1 MSPNRHPH
9 PWARA
14 PRPHPLVLALACALA
29 GAAPSGL
36 ALAQT
41 LPSGAAVASGQA
53 SIVTQG
59 NQMTVHNSADAVL
72 NWQSFSIGAGQSV
85 RFEQP
90 SASSQVLNRVLGRDP
105 SHIAGSLSSNGR
117 VWLLN
122 PYGVMFGPEARIDVA
137 GLVASTLNIS
147 DADWQARRYALFGG
161 PQAGAVVN
169 QGEIR
174 TTLGGQVL
182 LLGGSGGVR
191 NEGLIDA
198 PGGQVM
204 LAAGASVDLADS
216 QTPGLAVRVT
226 APAGE
231 ALNLGQVLAAGGRVD
246 LQAAMVNQHG
256 IVRAD
261 SLAQGPGGQVVLQ
274 GGTTLVSGV
283 VSADAHQGRA
293 GEVRLLGEQVGLLAG
308 ADVSASG
315 RDGGGRVLVGG
326 GLQGQDASVPNA
338 RAVYMDPDARVRAD
352 ATGAGDGG
360 LIVLWSDQ
368 ATRAYGSLSARGGAV
383 GGNGGFIETSGGWLD
398 ARPRAVR
405 TDAPMGLAGQWLL
418 DPNDILIS
426 AGSDTH
432 VTPSPTFVSTDDSAL
447 VSLSSIIAALD
458 AGNNVVIS
466 TGTGGSNSQ
475 PGNIT
480 MSGSLV
486 VDPPTGVSLTLN
498 AARHIDLLGAYIS
511 ATDAPLHVT
520 LNAGTGGEGA
530 IRLSGTTILTNG
542 NITLGGASQACGAAG
557 CSPFAG
563 ATGTS
568 EASRGTGVSIDSS
581 TLVGSRITIRGAS
594 AVENQLI
601 AGVSIDGGSA
611 LGAGHIDIAGWV
623 GSSGGHDQIGV
634 LVLGELEAVNTLA
647 IDGSALVNG
656 PGSSIYSIGVSLGY
670 YGSLHVGP
678 SVTSVFPLGCG
689 DCGPVNARLSE
700 QRPDRRTLAAD
711 PNRWLRITGYADT
724 GSNYYA
730 SAVSLD
736 GWIEVADKAGV
747 NIRGDG
753 GSTYLGGSMD
763 IANAGHLLISGDS
776 RLTMGSDVVLPTA
789 EPTRLTNSLGIE
801 VTGSLTG
808 TPSELVI
815 DAAAGE
821 VTIGYAFWPLSID
834 VGTAPLTIRG
844 TSVYIGNGLPATD
857 LTAGR
862 VLVQGSEV
870 YFSSGAQVN
879 ASATGNAITV
889 AGLGG
894 NADIF
899 IVEYGANPLSA
910 PNGRWLIYASSPGNP
925 SVFDPGSLNHD
936 FTQYGATFGSAAPLG
951 SGDGFLFSIAPT
963 LSVSGS
969 VVGST
974 SKAYDGNTTTSA
986 TVDSL
991 EVTGLLSGDILQN
1004 NPVFGS
1010 LSYSSANAGNN
1021 IPMVMSLLGGA
1032 PVVTDDSA
1040 RPVYGYTFSTD
1051 ASLVGNILP
1060 RPLTVDIQGGLDK
1073 VYDGTRDAFLAGT
1086 SLSGLVSG
1094 QSLTVLPGTLLF
1106 DTADAGTNKP
1116 VSGTITLA
1124 DGPGGLAQNY
1134 TIAAGGTVQT
1144 TATITPKPV
1153 TFVGA
1158 TVADKVYD
1166 GSTAATL
1173 LGGSLSGLVG
1183 NQTLSLSTSAVT
1195 FDTKDAG
1202 TGKTVTGTLVLADG
1216 SQGGRAA
1223 NYQLEG
1229 SSDLMLTGNILPRPV
1244 NFSSLVAA
1252 DKIYDGH
1259 TLANVSVGSLL
1270 GLLDGESLGFEI
1282 DARFDDAHAGVA
1294 KPVNV
1299 NVTLLDGAAGAAG
1312 NYTLA
1317 GPVQTTASVLPR
1329 PVTLTGLQ
1337 AVDKVYDGTRD
1348 AGLTQVQFAGLVDG
1362 ESLQVRP
1369 GSLQFDTADVGS
1381 NKPVSGQV
1389 ELIDGAGG
1397 LARNYTLVDLGPVAT
1412 SGSITP
1418 RPITFAGASIADKIY
1433 DGTRDATLV
1442 GGGLVGL
1449 VPGQTLNVSA
1459 QAQFDTQDAGVG
1471 KPVTATLLLADGAQG
1486 GRVGNYSLTSGPS
1499 LSLTGTIQPR
1509 LLQLSGAGVSDK
1521 VYDGSTLA
1529 SVSVGSLQG
1538 LLAGETLQFQAEGRF
1553 DSSQVGNGRTVL
1565 ARVTLLDG
1573 PGGLAANYRVLDG
1586 GFQATASILP
1596 RPLTVVGV
1604 SVVDKPYDGTLSA
1617 TLTAQTFQGLVPG
1630 ESLTLASLAS
1640 FATPGVGSG
1649 KPVTGTIAL
1658 ADGSAAASNYTLTNP
1673 GQFSGTGTI
1682 VPRGLSVT
1690 AATAADKLYDGTLTA
1705 AVSNFALTG
1714 MLPGEQVSVSAG
1726 SGLFSD
1732 ANVGSNKVVTA
1743 TATALTGADAANYT
1757 LASPS
1762 VQTSAGISPA
1772 TLVYVA
1778 DRIDAAFDHP
1788 LPLLTGGIAGLVPG
1802 DTLASATSG
1811 ALVFTTTATQG
1822 SPLGVYPVQGQG
1834 LTALNYLFTQSPD
1847 NLTALTIVPMSTSKL
1862 GEEASTLPTVPT
1874 LLTTLLPPPVVS
1886 SVNSHR
1892 VLDAL
1897 PTLQVLPSA
1906 TPTPQSAA
1914 PTLGFRALDLDSTS
1928 QQDLAS
1934 MLAARDRYK
1943 KSLFADAIREL
1954 EKNPGAAD
1962 APACQTVEQAA
1973 AGNCLITEALKPALR
1988 ERVRIEMQLP
1998 VTPAPAPAPAVAPPV
2013 VAVAPVPV
2021 APTVPA
2027 PAPAPAATPAP
2038 AAPTISPAPAPAV
2051 AVAAPEALFRLPAAR
2066 AVRTASLPQIQRKW
2080 ALLIGTDVYQDSR
2093 IPQLDNAVA
2102 DVDAVAQVLEDRLGY
2117 QTLVVR
2123 NGSKSAILKAFNQLA
2138 AAVDPADSVAIY
2150 YAGHGEMVDKLGL
2163 GFWQPSDADASRPET
2178 WISNTDIGKLL
2189 GQLGASQ
2196 VVLVSDSCFSG
2207 SLVSDER
2214 IRAGGTAPDAAALL
2228 SRRAAVVMSSGG
2240 NEPVFDSGKNG
2251 HSAFAWSLMR
2261 TLEGV
2266 ASWRP
2271 GSNVF
2276 EQVRFAVARQ
2286 VPQRPQYGA
2295 SRLGGHETGADY
2307 VFEQRQLDT
2316 RSK

>member
-1 MSPNRHPH
+1 
-9 PWARA
+9 
-14 PRPHPLVLALACALA
+14 VLALACALA
-29 GAAPSGL
+29 GAAPAGL
-36 ALAQT
+36 AQAQV
-41 LPSGAAVASGQA
+41 LPSGANVVSGQA
-53 SIVTQG
+53 SIATHG
-59 NQMTVHNSADAVL
+59 NQMTVHNSANAVL

-90 SASSQVLNRVLGRDP
+90 SASSQVLNRVLGRDA
-105 SHIAGSLSSNGR
+105 SHIAGSLSSNGG

-161 PQAGAVVN
+161 GAQAGAVVN

-231 ALNLGQVLAAGGRVD
+231 ALNLGQVLAAGGRID

-283 VSADAHQGRA
+283 VSADGTQGR
-293 GEVRLLGEQVGLLAG
+293 GGQVHLLGQQVGLLAG

-315 RDGGGRVLVGG
+315 RDGGGQVLVGG
-326 GLQGQDASVPNA
+326 GLQGQDTSVPNA
-338 RAVYMDPDARVRAD
+338 RAVYMDPGASVRAD
-352 ATGAGDGG
+352 ATGNGDGG

-368 ATRAYGSLSARGGAV
+368 ATRAYGSLSARGGAL

-398 ARPRAVR
+398 ARPLSIR
-405 TDAPMGLAGQWLL
+405 TDAPLGLAGQWLL

-432 VTPSPTFVSTDDSAL
+432 VTPAPSFTSTDDSAV

-458 AGNNVVIS
+458 AGNNVTIT
-466 TGTGGSNSQ
+466 TGSGGSDSQ

-486 VDPPTGVSLTLN
+486 VDPPTAVTLTLN
-498 AARHIDLLGAYIS
+498 AARHIDLLGSYIE
-511 ATDAPLHVT
+511 ATDAPLHLT
-520 LNAGTGGEGA
+520 LNAGTAGEGA
-530 IRLSGTTILTNG
+530 IRLSSTTILTNG

-557 CSPFAG
+557 CSPFAA

-568 EASRGTGVSIDSS
+568 EASRGTGVSIDNS
-581 TLVGSRITIRGAS
+581 TLVGGRITIRGAS

-601 AGVSIDGGSA
+601 AGVSIDYYSS

-623 GSSGGHDQIGV
+623 GSSAGHDQIGV
-634 LVLGELEAVNTLA
+634 LLLGELQAVNTMS
-647 IDGSALVNG
+647 IDGSALVSG
-656 PGSSIYSIGVSLGY
+656 PGSSVYSLGVALSG
-670 YGSLHVGP
+670 YGSVHVGP
-678 SVTSVFPLGCG
+678 SVTSVFPLSCV
-689 DCGPVNARLSE
+689 DCGPANTRLSE
-700 QRPDRRTLAAD
+700 LRPDRRTLAAD

-724 GSNYYA
+724 GSNYTS
-730 SAVSLD
+730 SAVSLG
-736 GWIEVADKAGV
+736 GWVEVADKAGV

-753 GSTYLGGSMD
+753 GSTFVGGSMS
-763 IANAGHLLISGDS
+763 IADAGHLLVSGDS
-776 RLTMGSDVVLPTA
+776 QLTIGSDFQLPSA

-808 TPSELVI
+808 APSELLI
-815 DAAAGE
+815 DAAGGD
-821 VTIGYAFWPLSID
+821 VLIGYPFWPVVID
-834 VGTAPLTIRG
+834 VGTAPLTLRG
-844 TSVYIGNGLPATD
+844 NSVHVGSGVAATT
-857 LTAGR
+857 LTAGQ

-870 YFSSGAQVN
+870 YFSSN
-879 ASATGNAITV
+879 ALINSSASGNAITV
-889 AGLGG
+889 AGLSG

-899 IVEYGANPLSA
+899 IVDSGGSPLSA
-910 PNGRWLIYASSPGNP
+910 PNGRWLVYATSPVDP
-925 SVFDPGSLNHD
+925 AAFDPGSLNHD
-936 FTQYGATFGSAAPLG
+936 FVQYGATFGSTNPLG
-951 SGDGFLFSIAPT
+951 SGDGLLFSISPT
-963 LSVSGS
+963 LSVSGT

-974 SKAYDGNTTTSA
+974 TKVYDGNTSIAA
-986 TVDSL
+986 TVESL
-991 EVTGLLSGDILQN
+991 EVTGLLGGDILYS

-1010 LSYSSANAGNN
+1010 LSYSSANAGTG
-1021 IPMVMSLLGGA
+1021 IPLLMTLLGGA

-1040 RPVYGYTFSTD
+1040 RPVYGYSYGTD
-1051 ASLVGNILP
+1051 PSLTGTIQP
-1060 RPLTVDIQGGLDK
+1060 RPLTVDIQGSLDK
-1073 VYDGTRDAFLAGT
+1073 VYDGTRDAYLTGA
-1086 SLSGLVSG
+1086 SLSGLVGG

-1106 DTADAGTNKP
+1106 DTADAGTDKP
-1116 VSGTITLA
+1116 VTGTITLA

-1144 TATITPKPV
+1144 TAAITPKPIA
-1153 TFVGA
+1153 FVGA

-1166 GSTAATL
+1166 GNTAATL
-1173 LGGSLSGLVG
+1173 LGGTLSGLVG
-1183 NQTLSLSTSAVT
+1183 NQTLSLSTSAVA

-1216 SQGGRAA
+1216 GQGGRAA
-1223 NYQLEG
+1223 NYQLDG
-1229 SSDLMLTGNILPRPV
+1229 SPDLVLTGNILPRPV
-1244 NFSSLVAA
+1244 NFSSLLAA
-1252 DKIYDGH
+1252 DKIYDGN
-1259 TLANVSVGSLL
+1259 TLAAITVGSLL
-1270 GLLDGESLGFEI
+1270 GLVDGESLAFDIEG
-1282 DARFDDAHAGVA
+1282 RFNDAHAGVA
-1294 KPVNV
+1294 KPVSV
-1299 NVTLLDGAAGAAG
+1299 NVTLLDGATGAAG
-1312 NYTLA
+1312 NYTVA
-1317 GPVQTTASVLPR
+1317 GTGLQTTASVLPR

-1348 AGLTQVQFAGLVDG
+1348 AGLTQVQFAGLVEG

-1389 ELIDGAGG
+1389 DLIDGPGG
-1397 LARNYTLVDLGPVAT
+1397 LARNYSLVDSGPVAT
-1412 SGSITP
+1412 SGSISP
-1418 RPITFAGASIADKIY
+1418 RPISFAGASIADKVY

-1442 GGGLVGL
+1442 GGSLVGL
-1449 VPGQTLNVSA
+1449 VPGQTLTVSA
-1459 QAQFDTQDAGVG
+1459 QASFDTKDAGVD
-1471 KPVTATLLLADGAQG
+1471 KPVTATVLLADGAQG
-1486 GRVGNYSLTSGPS
+1486 GRVGNYTLTSGPA

-1509 LLQLSGAGVSDK
+1509 LLQLSGTGVSDK

-1529 SVSVGSLQG
+1529 SVAVGGLQG
-1538 LLAGETLQFQAEGRF
+1538 LLAGESLQFQAEGHF

-1596 RPLTVVGV
+1596 RPLTVLGV
-1604 SVVDKPYDGTLSA
+1604 FVADKPYDGTLSA
-1617 TLTAQTFQGLVPG
+1617 TLTAQTFEGLVPG
-1630 ESLTLASLAS
+1630 ETLTLASLAS

-1649 KPVTGTIAL
+1649 KPVTGSIAL
-1658 ADGSAAASNYTLTNP
+1658 ADGNAAASNYTLTNP

-1682 VPRGLSVT
+1682 VPRGLTVT
-1690 AATAADKLYDGTLTA
+1690 GASAADKVYDGSLTA
-1705 AVSNFALTG
+1705 AVSNFSLTG
-1714 MLPGEQVSVSAG
+1714 MLPGEQVSVTAG
-1726 SGLFSD
+1726 SGLFVD
-1732 ANVGSNKVVTA
+1732 PNVGSNKGVTA
-1743 TATALTGADAANYT
+1743 TATALGGADAANYM

-1762 VQTSAGISPA
+1762 VQTSASISPA

-1778 DRIDAAFDHP
+1778 DRIDAAFNHP
-1788 LPLLTGGIAGLVPG
+1788 LPWLTGTIAGLVPG
-1802 DTLASATSG
+1802 DTVDSATTG
-1811 ALVFTTTATQG
+1811 ALLFTTTAAQG
-1822 SPLGVYPVQGQG
+1822 SPLGLYPVQGQG
-1834 LTALNYLFTQSPD
+1834 LSALNYLFTQSPD
-1847 NLTALTIVPMSTSKL
+1847 NLTALAIVPVSTSKL
-1862 GEEASTLPTVPT
+1862 GEETSTVPTVPT
-1874 LLTTLLPPPVVS
+1874 LLTALLPPPVVS
-1886 SVNSHR
+1886 TVSAHR

-1906 TPTPQSAA
+1906 TPTPQSAS
-1914 PTLGFRALDLDSTS
+1914 PTMGFRALDLDSTS

-1988 ERVRIEMQLP
+1988 ERTRIEMQLP
-1998 VTPAPAPAPAVAPPV
+1998 AVPAPAPPPPPVAVPPLIAAVPAPAPTTPVAPAAGPAPAPAP
-2013 VAVAPVPV
+2013 
-2021 APTVPA
+2021 VPA
-2027 PAPAPAATPAP
+2027 PTAPIAP
-2038 AAPTISPAPAPAV
+2038 AAPPAV
-2051 AVAAPEALFRLPAAR
+2051 AVAAPEAPFRLPVAR

-2080 ALLIGTDVYQDSR
+2080 ALLIGTDVYQDTR

-2102 DVDAVAQVLEDRLGY
+2102 DVDAVAKVLEDRLGY

-2123 NGSKSAILKAFNQLA
+2123 NGSKAAILKAFNQLA
-2138 AAVDPADSVAIY
+2138 AAVDPSDSVAIY
-2150 YAGHGEMVDKLGL
+2150 YAGHGELVEKLGL
-2163 GFWQPSDADASRPET
+2163 GFWQPADADASRPET

-2214 IRAGGTAPDAAALL
+2214 IRAGGAAPDAAALL

-2295 SRLGGHETGADY
+2295 SRLGGHQAGADY

-2316 RSK
+2316 QSK